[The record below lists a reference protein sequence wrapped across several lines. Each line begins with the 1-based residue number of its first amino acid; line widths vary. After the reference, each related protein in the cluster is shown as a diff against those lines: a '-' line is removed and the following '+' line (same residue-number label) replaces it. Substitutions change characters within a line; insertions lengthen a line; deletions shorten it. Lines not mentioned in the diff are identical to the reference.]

1 MVQTAVGKA
10 FEKGVDLP
18 LPDAVLAELP
28 LFKTDVDKSILA
40 GLITSHNSLSEKEF
54 STKMF
59 RPEKDFGWNKVV
71 VDGFDQIVD
80 GYVLGTSTLSFW
92 QVLIC
97 NWYTGTFLDYILL
110 HVLTAE
116 VDLIKF
122 FSYTVSNYS
131 MNHML

>member
-54 STKMF
+54 STMMF

-80 GYVLGTSTLSFW
+80 GYVLGTSTLSILASTVFGV
-92 QVLIC
+92 QVH
-97 NWYTGTFLDYILL
+97 F
-110 HVLTAE
+110 
-116 VDLIKF
+116 
-122 FSYTVSNYS
+122 
-131 MNHML
+131 